1 MDLRALNIPA
11 TYSSRSALNTGGENS
26 IVLLE
31 AYKQKRK
38 EYECRKRPSETA
50 CTRAPRDQ
58 RDPSCTVSNVDTATT
73 KTRHWHGH
81 AADCNQ
87 ACESTIPRRL
97 RHARNTP
104 TSPPETLDRTT
115 SHCAVTIFASSPVSC
130 CWMSCNTKARTGP
143 AGFLESQ
150 ISTNHESCTSK
161 LTAYRPSLMF
171 FFVK

>member
-1 MDLRALNIPA
+1 MGGHSGRCLYHMDLRALNIPA

-31 AYKQKRK
+31 AYRQKRK

-130 CWMSCNTKARTGP
+130 CWMSCNKS
-143 AGFLESQ
+143 EDW
-150 ISTNHESCTSK
+150 SCWILGVSNFHQSRILHK
-161 LTAYRPSLMF
+161 
-171 FFVK
+171 